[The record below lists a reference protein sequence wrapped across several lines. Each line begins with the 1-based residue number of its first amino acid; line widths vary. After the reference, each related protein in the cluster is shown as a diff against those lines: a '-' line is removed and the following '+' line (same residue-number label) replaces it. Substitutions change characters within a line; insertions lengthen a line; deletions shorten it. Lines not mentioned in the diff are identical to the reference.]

1 MKKIIATLFIFF
13 LLTAFSDPY
22 TIKRI
27 SDANFRYEFY
37 TTQKEN
43 NVKNNRLYYSFKG
56 GSVHATQGGFS
67 GELLNGLYKKHF
79 HSNQLAESGK
89 FKKGL
94 KVKLW
99 KTWHENGN
107 IETIQRWSDGL
118 QTGTYYRYDENSVL
132 VEKGNYKFGKKNGKW
147 IDLIKKDTLIYKSGK
162 IYTPKPTLTKEE
174 KKVLKEEKKKQKEL
188 KKAAAKEK
196 EKSKTN
202 NKQKVSTKDKQK
214 ATKDKTP
221 KNEKTVKK
229 ENFFKRLFGKKTKN
243 DKSS

>member
-37 TTQKEN
+37 TTQNDN
-43 NVKNNRLYYSFKG
+43 NIKDNRFYFWFKG
-56 GSVHATQGGFS
+56 GAVHSTQGGSS
-67 GELLNGLYKKHF
+67 GELLHGLYKKYF

-147 IDLIKKDTLIYKSGK
+147 IDLIQKDTLIYKNGK
-162 IYTPKPTLTKEE
+162 IYTPKPKLTKEE

-196 EKSKTN
+196 EKIKTN
-202 NKQKVSTKDKQK
+202 DKQK